1 MTSTINANVILV
13 GFMGTGKTTVGKL
26 LAQQLKKSF
35 IDMDSIIEE
44 RAGKSIGQIFEED
57 GEPRFREMER
67 ALVQELAAKTGLVI
81 AAGGG
86 IVLNPD
92 NISDFNRS
100 GKIICLLAS
109 GDEIL
114 RRVAGST
121 ARPLLE
127 KGDKHQRILALME
140 KRRPLYE
147 AIPCRVNTSGLTPR
161 EVAEIIM
168 LMVNAEG
175 GR

>member
-1 MTSTINANVILV
+1 MPGNIILV

-26 LAQQLKKSF
+26 LARQLKRRF
-35 IDMDSIIEE
+35 IDMDPTIEE
-44 RAGKSIGQIFEED
+44 RAGKSIGRIFEED

-67 ALVQELAAKTGLVI
+67 DLVRELAAKTGLVI

-86 IVLNPD
+86 LVLNPD
-92 NISDFNRS
+92 NTGDFSQS

-109 GDEIL
+109 EDDVL

-127 KGDKHQRILALME
+127 NGEKKQRIRDLME

-147 AIPCRVNTSGLTPR
+147 TIPRRVNTSGLTPQ
-161 EVAEIIM
+161 EVAETIM
-168 LMVNAEG
+168 LMLNAEG